1 MIEPKQ
7 SNMDSAQK
15 IIRQAENH
23 THEVV
28 GLLNR
33 ANLIAIDERN
43 TLLHIMLMREL
54 EQAIALRDRI
64 NAIRQA
70 VEEMQPA

>member
-1 MIEPKQ
+1 
-7 SNMDSAQK
+7 MDSTQK

-23 THEVV
+23 AHEVV

-33 ANLIAIDERN
+33 ANLTAIDERN